1 MDLSLINTEFSL
13 TSSKGKSWS
22 FCIQQFTD
30 LKALLSHSMNSFAFL
45 SWHLLQIWH

>member
-13 TSSKGKSWS
+13 TSSKGKSRWS

-45 SWHLLQIWH
+45 FWHLL